1 MKLKSLGNKLKIAV
15 LLVMVFIYGCGETSL
30 TNKTTSGPAV
40 NTLNNGWQYVR
51 TFDNEKA
58 IITFR
63 QFLAEISDKANFQN
77 ERISAL
83 TGCGWAYVQA
93 GARAEALELFE
104 QARDTSSDANIGYAM
119 ALMMGK
125 QTTQADRDK
134 ARYLLDKTN
143 VNIYYDNNARNI
155 FEIPSSYELQQ
166 SELLGDDIHYLSTLE
181 KAYIYSINC
190 NKVKPADQTDYYKKT
205 AEEKALLNPNNVYPN
220 DMIIDMIYTD
230 QGEQYFYQKI
240 LKSYDESTTDVLP
253 ILDRIK

>member
-1 MKLKSLGNKLKIAV
+1 MKLNSLENKLKIIV

-30 TNKTTSGPAV
+30 TNKTTTGPAS
-40 NTLNNGWQYVR
+40 NTLNNGWQYVK
-51 TFDNEKA
+51 TFENEKA
-58 IITFR
+58 ILTFK

-77 ERISAL
+77 EKISAL
-83 TGCGWAYVQA
+83 TGCGWAYIQA
-93 GARAEALELFE
+93 GARSEALELFE
-104 QARDTSSDANIGYAM
+104 QARDTSSDANIGYAI

-155 FEIPSSYELQQ
+155 FEIPSSYGLSQ

-190 NKVKPADQTDYYKKT
+190 NKVRPADQADYYKKT
-205 AEEKALLNPNNVYPN
+205 AEEKAILNPNNVFPN
-220 DMIIDMIYTD
+220 DMIIEMVYTE
-230 QGEQYFYQKI
+230 QGERYTYQKI
-240 LKSYDESTTDVLP
+240 LKYSGESTTAVLP
-253 ILDRIK
+253 VTDRR